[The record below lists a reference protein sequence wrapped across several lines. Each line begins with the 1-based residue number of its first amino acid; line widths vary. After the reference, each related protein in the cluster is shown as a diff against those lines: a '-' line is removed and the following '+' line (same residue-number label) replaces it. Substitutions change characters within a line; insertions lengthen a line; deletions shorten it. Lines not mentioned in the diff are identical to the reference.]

1 MVKKN
6 AVKKKPQRSV
16 SKSVKSSPS
25 TDLKRGSGS
34 VKWYVWVI
42 LALLLFAAI
51 SQAYKFVVTK
61 NDVALLD
68 KAEEKMRQLD
78 FPGGKEGVIERYCS
92 ERSVKFGSPG
102 KPACGVGHRLE
113 VDYRDNLEL
122 EDQTTGYLDVL
133 NNQKVTLL
141 ERRTDGTN
149 HYYSVGGL
157 SESLDCS
164 LSNVITTD
172 STDKSL
178 SHVFYLYCQKDFQS
192 KLYPIRD

>member
-1 MVKKN
+1 MVKK
-6 AVKKKPQRSV
+6 
-16 SKSVKSSPS
+16 KSVKKPKKNQQKQSFWVSIKS
-25 TDLKRGSGS
+25 LSLLK
-34 VKWYVWVI
+34 KLII
-42 LALLLFAAI
+42 LA
-51 SQAYKFVVTK
+51 
-61 NDVALLD
+61 VALYVGFIAYNVGVDRYNVSLLN
-68 KAEEKMRQLD
+68 KAEAKMSQLD
-78 FPGGKEGVIERYCS
+78 FPGGEKGEIERYCS

-141 ERRTDGTN
+141 ERRTDGIN

-192 KLYPIRD
+192 RLYPVRD